1 MTKAVCLDYLDRALV
16 ALEDMREALADSSPD
31 AALGYLEAAQD
42 VHDLV
47 SRAVL
52 EAMRSIIE
60 NKTANALPQPKLV

>member
-31 AALGYLEAAQD
+31 AALGYLEAAHD

-60 NKTANALPQPKLV
+60 NKTTNALPQPKLV

>member
-1 MTKAVCLDYLDRALV
+1 MTKAVCLDYLDRAIV
-16 ALEDMREALADSSPD
+16 ALEDMREALADSAPD
-31 AALGYLEAAQD
+31 AALGYQEAAQD
-42 VHDLV
+42 VHDLI

>member
-1 MTKAVCLDYLDRALV
+1 MTKEACLGYLERAAE
-16 ALEDMREALADSSPD
+16 ALQDMREMLEESTPD

-52 EAMRSIIE
+52 EAMRSIIDG
-60 NKTANALPQPKLV
+60 KTVQIRG